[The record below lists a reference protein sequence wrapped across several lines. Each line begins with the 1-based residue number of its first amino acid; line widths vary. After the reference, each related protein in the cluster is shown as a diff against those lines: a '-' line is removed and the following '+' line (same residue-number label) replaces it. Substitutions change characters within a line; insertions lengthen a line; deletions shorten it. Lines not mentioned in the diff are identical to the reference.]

1 MRKFAEQVAVF
12 HEFACHLGQ
21 RQHDFFWFPAR
32 IDTPGDVGPQRRS
45 YAEVEF
51 QRAIARRDGGGRLI
65 FVNFL
70 SHGTRKPHHRRVGN

>member
-1 MRKFAEQVAVF
+1 MLKFAEQVAVF
-12 HEFACHLGQ
+12 HQLAGHLGQ
-21 RQHDFFWFPAR
+21 RQHDLFGFPAR

-45 YAEVEF
+45 HTEVEF
-51 QRAIARRDGGGRLI
+51 QGTIACRDGGSRLI